1 MTAQIRLAALAV
13 LAMASLAPASAQPV
27 PPASAP
33 PAAIT
38 SAPTAV
44 SPAAPEDAPASG
56 IIVRGTQRPIG
67 PSPST
72 GRYVAR
78 PGDVTLNFP
87 ATDIHEAAKAILGDI
102 LGLNYSVDGAVQGEV
117 TVETAQPVA
126 KEDVLPIFEEALKA
140 ANLGLVRRGRVYT
153 IVPLAD
159 ARRQSQLLAG
169 SDAGYGTEAIVL
181 RFVNVAELRKLIE
194 PLVPESSIAQ
204 SDPDRNILMVTGT
217 ANERRAIRALVRQFD
232 VNWLRGMSFALFIPQ
247 RSNAQTLIGELEQ
260 VVNAPGAPTK
270 GLVRLVAI
278 ERLNGIVAISA
289 QPQLLADVKR
299 WIRML
304 DQRNG
309 DNERRLFVYRV
320 QNGRALDLANVIA
333 VAFGGSA
340 QRAAAGAPA
349 APGTPALGMSS
360 TTTATMGATGA
371 SAPPPLI
378 GTQPAAAPA
387 TAQTVSLGPA
397 GRQVT
402 ITADET
408 NNAIVVYGTAREYA
422 VVEDALRKLDVVPL
436 QVLIEAVVTEVTLND
451 GLQYGVQ
458 WFLTNGD
465 MRTALSNTQSPQPL
479 PMFPGFNY
487 FFNSGNG
494 IRATLTALSSVTDI
508 KVVSSPTLLV
518 LNNHTAAIEV
528 GDQVPIATQS
538 AVSVQNPDAPI
549 VNAIEYRD
557 TGVILRV
564 TPRVN
569 DGGLVLLDI
578 SQEVSDVA
586 ETASSTINSPTIQQ
600 RRIASSVAVQDGRT
614 IALGGL
620 IRDNRTDT
628 KGGIPY
634 LKDIPIFGNLFSN
647 TDRSHK
653 RTELLVLLTPRVVR
667 NEVDLQAVTDEMRN
681 KIRTVDPIPE
691 RRRR

>member
-1 MTAQIRLAALAV
+1 MLVFALFA
-13 LAMASLAPASAQPV
+13 APAGAQPA

-33 PAAIT
+33 PAAI
-38 SAPTAV
+38 APATV
-44 SPAAPEDAPASG
+44 SVAPHATPEDAPTG
-56 IIVRGTQRPIG
+56 TIVRGTQPTIRP
-67 PSPST
+67 PSAQRP
-72 GRYVAR
+72 YVAR

-87 ATDIHEAAKAILGDI
+87 ATDVHEAAKAILGDI
-102 LGLNYSVDGAVQGEV
+102 LGLNYAVDAAVEGEV

-126 KEDVLPIFEEALKA
+126 KEDVLPIFEQALKA
-140 ANLGLVRRGRVYT
+140 ANLGLVRRGRLYT

-169 SDAGYGTEAIVL
+169 TEAGYGTEAIVV
-181 RFVNVAELRKLIE
+181 RFVNVAELRKIIE
-194 PLVPESSIAQ
+194 PLVPEGAIAQ
-204 SDPDRNILMVTGT
+204 SDTERNMLMVTGT
-217 ANERRAIRALVRQFD
+217 AGERRAIRALVRQFD

-247 RSNAQTLIGELEQ
+247 RSNAQTLIAELEQ

-278 ERLNGIVAISA
+278 ERLNGIVAISS
-289 QPQLLADVKR
+289 QPQILNDVKR
-299 WIRML
+299 WITML
-304 DQRNG
+304 DRRDG

-320 QNGRALDLANVIA
+320 QNGRAVDLANVIA
-333 VAFGGSA
+333 VAFGGQA
-340 QRAAAGAPA
+340 RAAGAGQPASPGVPALSGAAPPA
-349 APGTPALGMSS
+349 A
-360 TTTATMGATGA
+360 TTAPSAASTAFPASTMPLPTG
-371 SAPPPLI
+371 
-378 GTQPAAAPA
+378 PAAQAPA
-387 TAQTVSLGPA
+387 HAQTVSLGAA
-397 GRQVT
+397 GRPVT

-408 NNAIVVYGTAREYA
+408 NNAIVVYGTARDYA

-436 QVLIEAVVTEVTLND
+436 QVLIEVMVTEVTLND

-458 WFLTNGD
+458 WFLTNGET
-465 MRTALSNTQSPQPL
+465 RSVLSNTESAQPL
-479 PMFPGFNY
+479 PFFPGFNY

-494 IRATLTALSSVTDI
+494 IRATLSALSSVTDV

-538 AVSVQNPDAPI
+538 AVSVDNPDAPI

-578 SQEVSDVA
+578 SQEVSDVSA
-586 ETASSTINSPTIQQ
+586 TASSTINSPTVQQ
-600 RRIASSVAVQDGRT
+600 RRIASSVAIQDGRT

-620 IRDNRTDT
+620 IRDNDTRTR
-628 KGGIPY
+628 GGIPY
-634 LKDIPIFGNLFSN
+634 LKDIPLVGNLFSN
-647 TDRSHK
+647 TDNTHK
-653 RTELLVLLTPRVVR
+653 RTELLVLLTPRIVR
-667 NEVDLQAVTDEMRN
+667 NAVDLQAITEELRG
-681 KIRTVDPIPE
+681 KIQTVEPLPQ